1 VIEVRNAVR
10 AAAVV
15 AMAGVV
21 VVAAAGCTE
30 APSYSDQIDRVGDFQ
45 KSALPAVTVTGW
57 EGKPLSDQAVGV
69 MPGAPVVVATHAGVL
84 TDVTVSGPD
93 GTVPG
98 RLADDGQR
106 WQSSKPLSF
115 GAHYTL
121 TASARGVAG
130 ERAQQVAFTT
140 STASSFA
147 SASTVI
153 NDGETVGVGQTVPI
167 NFDAPVANKLNAQRA
182 ITVTTDPPVEG
193 AFYWLNDSMV
203 RWRPEHYFAPGT
215 KVTVAVHTK
224 GIDLGDGVYGTNNLS
239 SHFTIGRR
247 FVAIADD
254 KSKQI
259 VVYIN
264 GKPVRTM
271 ATSMG
276 KDSTPTNTGVYMVAE
291 RVPSVIMDSS
301 TYGVPVKSAA
311 GYREVVYNASRISF
325 SGIYVHAAPWS
336 VGQQGNTDVSN
347 GCLNVNDADALWF
360 RENAKRGDLVI
371 VKNTVGPPLPGDDGL
386 GDWNVPWSVWKK
398 GNA

>member
-1 VIEVRNAVR
+1 MMKSVRR
-10 AAAVV
+10 PV
-15 AMAGVV
+15 ASALAIIGVV
-21 VVAAAGCTE
+21 LGAAGCTK
-30 APSYSDQIDRVGDFQ
+30 APTYSDQIDKVGAFQ
-45 KSALPAVTVTGW
+45 IKARPTLSVTGW
-57 EGKPLSDQAVGV
+57 QGKPLTDDAVGV
-69 MPGAPVVVATHAGVL
+69 MPGAPVDVTSRDGL
-84 TDVTVSGPD
+84 LSDVTVSGPA
-93 GTVPG
+93 GRVPG
-98 RLADDGQR
+98 RVTDDGR
-106 WQSSKPLSF
+106 HWQSTGALSF

-121 TASARGVAG
+121 TAAARGVAG
-130 ERAQQVAFTT
+130 ESAQRVAFTT
-140 STASSFA
+140 SSASSFA
-147 SASTVI
+147 DASTTTA
-153 NDGETVGVGQTVPI
+153 DGETVGVGQTVAI
-167 NFDAPVANKLNAQRA
+167 NFDAPIANRRNAQRA
-182 ITVTTDPPVEG
+182 ITVTTDPPVQG

-203 RWRPEHYFAPGT
+203 RWRPEHFFAPGT
-215 KVTVAVHTK
+215 KVSIAVRAK
-224 GIDLGDGVYGTNNLS
+224 GIDLGDGVFGANNLT
-239 SHFTIGRR
+239 SHFTVGRR

-254 KSKQI
+254 KNKQI
-259 VVYIN
+259 VVYID

-276 KDSTPTNTGVYMVAE
+276 KDSTPTNTGIYMVAE

-360 RENAKRGDLVI
+360 RENARRGDLVI

-386 GDWNVPWSVWKK
+386 GDWNVPWTVWQK